1 MSKVAQQT
9 RTPLAIQIGQYRFL
23 LVVRLR
29 SLSNTVS
36 LSFFLVSSSFLMCF
50 TSLSSVSFICLITMR
65 QTFYTFVK
73 DAEHVRNDS
82 QTWSK

>member
-1 MSKVAQQT
+1 
-9 RTPLAIQIGQYRFL
+9 
-23 LVVRLR
+23 
-29 SLSNTVS
+29 
-36 LSFFLVSSSFLMCF
+36 
-50 TSLSSVSFICLITMR
+50 MR

>member
-9 RTPLAIQIGQYRFL
+9 RTPLAIRIGQYRFL

-50 TSLSSVSFICLITMR
+50 TSLSPVPFICLITMKLVFHHDE
-65 QTFYTFVK
+65 TSV
-73 DAEHVRNDS
+73 S
-82 QTWSK
+82 S